1 MANGVKIIRSKR
13 RFRCDI
19 SGCRT
24 FTNLLITKRGDV
36 SARPLHLCEDCI
48 RSIYALIAPET
59 VEEAPEPEEVAHAE
73 PDTAPEPDHSEPER
87 KTEPKAEPKPNKAK
101 GGRKKSV

>member
-48 RSIYALIAPET
+48 RSIYALIAPDT
-59 VEEAPEPEEVAHAE
+59 VAEAPEPEDVIE
-73 PDTAPEPDHSEPER
+73 PETTPEPEQPEPKQ